1 MPLPPWHRL
10 ELKLV
15 TTAFFGYF
23 PKEGVTHGQIPFPI
37 PSLRGVLAY
46 WLRALAGPYVGD
58 DTTWLRRVESE
69 LFGTAAGEGPARPS
83 RILLRGER
91 IPVTAPPT
99 AEEASAH
106 YAGLAYLMGQGL
118 TGDKGPMPRRVR
130 PRDFT
135 VMLRNL
141 GDPLHADLFSSAL
154 WALRTFG
161 GIGARSR
168 RGFGTLAVKPSLRG
182 LPLKRFQRD
191 WLMRDDMRD
200 LDGVRECVEAALADL
215 GVPRGSFAS
224 TPAYPCFLQDL
235 FCAEEHLIEEGGDDL
250 ACLAAVGKRFRDFRR
265 PRMNSKERQ
274 ITRGYDEVIRP
285 FIEGRRPVEPFV
297 DGAFGLPV
305 NYRLTGGQGSGGED
319 NATVEPVINDE
330 VVRRASPLW
339 LRVNPVGGA
348 TRLRSLAFFKEWL
361 PERATLRV
369 KATRSAPVNV
379 AKPSPA
385 QVRETVEAW
394 FDSLMNSGLE
404 PRYVLGTRMS
414 ATAQ

>member
-1 MPLPPWHRL
+1 
-10 ELKLV
+10 
-15 TTAFFGYF
+15 
-23 PKEGVTHGQIPFPI
+23 
-37 PSLRGVLAY
+37 
-46 WLRALAGPYVGD
+46 
-58 DTTWLRRVESE
+58 
-69 LFGTAAGEGPARPS
+69 
-83 RILLRGER
+83 
-91 IPVTAPPT
+91 
-99 AEEASAH
+99 
-106 YAGLAYLMGQGL
+106 
-118 TGDKGPMPRRVR
+118 
-130 PRDFT
+130 
-135 VMLRNL
+135 
-141 GDPLHADLFSSAL
+141 
-154 WALRTFG
+154 
-161 GIGARSR
+161 
-168 RGFGTLAVKPSLRG
+168 
-182 LPLKRFQRD
+182 
-191 WLMRDDMRD
+191 MRDDMRD

-235 FCAEEHLIEEGGDDL
+235 FYAEEHLIEEGGDDL
-250 ACLAAVGKRFRDFRR
+250 ACLAAVGKRFRDHRR
-265 PRMNSKERQ
+265 PRMNSKEPQ

-348 TRLRSLAFFKEWL
+348 TRLRSLAFFTEWL